1 VWETGTSQSI
11 TWTST
16 GSSSDVKL
24 ELYENDVLVME
35 IVASTPNDGEYSWTI
50 PSGLADS
57 TLYQVL
63 ISDVA
68 NLATDDFSDYFE
80 IFTVPDTITV
90 TIPDGLTAWETGTTH
105 SITWTSTGGITNVK
119 IELYKG
125 DVFDREIVAS
135 TPNDGSYDWTIPIDL
150 DDDIDYKIKI
160 SDVSNP
166 ATYDESPN
174 FALTRIPLPPGIP
187 GYDVYL
193 IIGVVCMLS
202 IILVKRRFKKSIKF

>member
-1 VWETGTSQSI
+1 
-11 TWTST
+11 
-16 GSSSDVKL
+16 
-24 ELYENDVLVME
+24 M
-35 IVASTPNDGEYSWTI
+35 
-50 PSGLADS
+50 
-57 TLYQVL
+57 
-63 ISDVA
+63 A